1 VLGFKKVSKH
11 EALNE
16 IEQFS
21 FAYQMEI
28 LYGWQVKTLKT
39 HPVMYKKTNS

>member
-1 VLGFKKVSKH
+1 LIY